1 MKCFHY
7 FVFPAFRPPELQQ
20 IINPFNTYQSM
31 GPITQLYELLTEDQ
45 QLTDRIEKSES
56 LTYKLA
62 LLRRQRRGLSRIR
75 EIIEAEKEKAGIAEK
90 NLGES
95 ERQ

>member
-1 MKCFHY
+1 
-7 FVFPAFRPPELQQ
+7 
-20 IINPFNTYQSM
+20 M
-31 GPITQLYELLTEDQ
+31 GPITQLYELLTKDK

-75 EIIEAEKEKAGIAEK
+75 KIVEAEKEEAGIDEK
-90 NLGES
+90 NSRGGKK
-95 ERQ
+95 Q